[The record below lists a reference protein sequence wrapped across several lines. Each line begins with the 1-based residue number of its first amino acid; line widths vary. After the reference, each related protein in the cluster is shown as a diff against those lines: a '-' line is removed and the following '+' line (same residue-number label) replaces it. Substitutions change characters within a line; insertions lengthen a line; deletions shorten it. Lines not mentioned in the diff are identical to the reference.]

1 MITIEEN
8 AKPDTKWNDR
18 LLESGFGTIY
28 QTIERANFIKSSG
41 NNPIFLKFFDDT
53 NRIVAQLL
61 VITYPR
67 FTQNGLKS
75 KIFQKS
81 PGVKKII
88 CNWAYG
94 PIFFDNKLISEV
106 YLTLEKY
113 LISKGFIP
121 NGWTHPLF
129 PGDPTKIKHFRLQQW
144 GTYLIDLRRSKDEIY
159 NKIAKHNGRKNIER
173 SIKRGVVVE
182 ELTEETLSD
191 FYELKNSMRKSAG
204 QQTTKF
210 ESLQRRWKT
219 FHPLGFS
226 GFIAKKENTPVG
238 GLLFTYIN
246 GHIIEIGVARSK
258 EDTLQ
263 NLYAQDLI
271 KWKIIEWG
279 IKNNMNYYDLTGFNP
294 EPISKKEEGITRYK
308 KKWGGESYFYYRI
321 LSKPSFL
328 SR

>member
-1 MITIEEN
+1 MISISESTEPDIE
-8 AKPDTKWNDR
+8 WNKR
-18 LLESGFGTIY
+18 LIDSGFGTIY
-28 QTIERANFIKSSG
+28 QTIERANFIKNSG
-41 NNPIFLKFFDDT
+41 SAPIFLKFFDDT

-61 VITYPR
+61 VITYSR
-67 FTQNGLKS
+67 FSQNGLKS

-81 PGVKKII
+81 PGVKKIV

-94 PIFFDNKLISEV
+94 PIFFDNKLTSEV

-113 LISKGFIP
+113 LISKGFVP

-129 PGDPTKIKHFRLQQW
+129 PGIPTTNTSFRLQKW
-144 GTYLIDLRRSKDEIY
+144 GTYIINLQLTKDEIY
-159 NKIAKHNGRKNIER
+159 SKIAKHNGRKNIER

-182 ELTEETLSD
+182 ELTEDTLYD

-204 QQTTKF
+204 EQTTKI

-219 FHPLGFS
+219 FSALGFS
-226 GFIAKKENTPVG
+226 GFIAKKENIPIG
-238 GLLFTYIN
+238 GLLFTYLN
-246 GHIIEIGVARSK
+246 GHIIEIGVARSS
-258 EDTLQ
+258 EDTSQ

-279 IKNNMNYYDLTGFNP
+279 IKNNMKYYDLTGFNP
-294 EPISKKEEGITRYK
+294 EPISKKEEGIARYK
-308 KKWGGESYFYYRI
+308 KKWGGKPYFYYRI
-321 LSKPSFL
+321 LNKPSFL